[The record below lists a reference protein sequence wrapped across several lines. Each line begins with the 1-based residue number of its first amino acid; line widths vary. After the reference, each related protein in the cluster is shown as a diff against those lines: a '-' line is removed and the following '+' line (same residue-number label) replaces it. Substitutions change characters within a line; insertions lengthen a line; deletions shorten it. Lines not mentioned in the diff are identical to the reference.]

1 MKKVTVGRIYCEK
14 YHIKCNGMFFLQI
27 AICCFAYYNLA
38 MDVASRFSEKV
49 IQIIRNAIEEA
60 DGNEVFFVGKI
71 NDDGIIVSVEV
82 GARGNEDSVIVN
94 NNAARGGHVLIHNH
108 PSGYLRPSEA
118 DQSIAYN
125 ASDTSMGFYIVNNE
139 VTDVYPVV
147 EPIKPRK
154 LLYTNPDEAVFFLSK
169 EGPLA
174 KKNPNYEERPA
185 QMELVKE
192 ITAAFN
198 GNKIGVFEA
207 GTGVGKSFAY
217 LVPSILWA
225 VNNKERVV
233 ISTGTINL
241 QQQLYEKDIPA
252 AQEITGKKIKAVLLK
267 GRQNYVCLRRLSDA
281 VTEPSLFEDE
291 NDLIK
296 KIDDWTR
303 ESETGSRTD
312 LTFNPPESVWSKVNS
327 ESDSCMG
334 GRCPFREDC
343 FVMKVRKEA
352 ADANLIVV
360 NHHLLFADIES
371 RMSGAGYEDTAVLPP
386 YKRIVFDEAHGIE
399 DSATSFFSESF
410 TRFKLLKQVNL
421 LYRQWRGTRSGFLV
435 QAAAVSAADD
445 FTERADVCIEAIRDA
460 AAVLDQDAVLLL
472 DDGFNVR
479 IHDGNAGNYTRI
491 FEGIERLKEAVT
503 DFYNLAQTV
512 VSKIDDKDSDIPA
525 VWESKTVLGR
535 IEGYGVL
542 FEHFINWGAHRDKV
556 YWMQKVRM
564 PPKTP
569 GEEPVLF
576 VQFYETPLD
585 IAPMM
590 NGGVFEPLDS
600 VVCTSAT
607 LRTENHFGYWL
618 RRTGACFVPEERL
631 AKNSFESPFPY
642 RTNVLFGVPAD
653 APFPDSPY
661 YQTYVEQTVPRLIEA
676 AGGRTLVLFTSYD
689 SLKYAYNAA
698 ASALVGKGIT
708 LLKQGDE
715 DRFRLLEN
723 FKEDTQSVLFATDS
737 FWEGVDVPGDS
748 LSQVIIVKLPFAV
761 PNDPV
766 FAARS
771 EDLENKGGNP
781 FMQLS
786 VPQAVIKFRQG
797 FGRLMRRGDDRG
809 VIIVLD
815 RRIVEKRYGK
825 MFTTSVPMSRRMY
838 NPLEQIIS
846 AVEKFF

>member
-1 MKKVTVGRIYCEK
+1 
-14 YHIKCNGMFFLQI
+14 
-27 AICCFAYYNLA
+27 
-38 MDVASRFSEKV
+38 MDVTRRFADHV
-49 IQIIRNAIEEA
+49 IQTMRNAIEEA
-60 DGNEVFFVGKI
+60 GGNEVFFVGKI
-71 NDDGIIVSVEV
+71 NEDGMIVSVVV

-94 NNAARGGHVLIHNH
+94 ENAARGGHVLIHNH

-125 ASDTSMGFYIVNNE
+125 ASDTSMGFYIVNND

-154 LLYTNPDEAVFFLSK
+154 LQYTNPDEAAFFLSK

-241 QQQLYEKDIPA
+241 QQQLFEKDIPA
-252 AQEITGKKIKAVLLK
+252 AQGITGKKIKAVLLK

-281 VTEPSLFEDE
+281 VDEPSLFDDDNE
-291 NDLIK
+291 LIG
-296 KIDDWTR
+296 KINDWTK
-303 ESETGSRTD
+303 STETGSRTD
-312 LTFNPPESVWSKVNS
+312 LTFNPPDSVWTRVNS
-327 ESDSCMG
+327 ESDACMG
-334 GRCPFREDC
+334 GRCPFRENC

-352 ADANLIVV
+352 SDANLIVV

-371 RMSGAGYEDTAVLPP
+371 RMNGAGYEDTAVLPP
-386 YKRIVFDEAHGIE
+386 YKRVVFDEAHGIE

-410 TRFKLLKQVNL
+410 TRFKLMKQVNL
-421 LYRQWRGTRSGFLV
+421 LYRQWKGTRAGFLV
-435 QAAAVSAADD
+435 QAAAVSTAEDFSEMADS
-445 FTERADVCIEAIRDA
+445 RVEAIRE
-460 AAVLDQDAVLLL
+460 AVTLLDQDAVLLL
-472 DDGFNVR
+472 ENDFNVR
-479 IHDGNAGNYTRI
+479 IHGANAEAYDSIFDGIAKLHGAI
-491 FEGIERLKEAVT
+491 AVFN
-503 DFYNLAQTV
+503 DLV
-512 VSKIDDKDSDIPA
+512 REVLEKIDDKDADIPA
-525 VWESKTVLGR
+525 VWEAKTVLHR
-535 IEGYGVL
+535 LEGYVVL
-542 FEHFINWGAHRDKV
+542 CNDFVHWDEHGDKV
-556 YWMQKVRM
+556 FWMQKVRM

-569 GEEPVLF
+569 GEEATLF
-576 VQFYETPLD
+576 VQFYQTPLD

-590 NGGVFEPLDS
+590 NKGVFEPLDS

-607 LRTENHFGYWL
+607 LRTENNFGYWL
-618 RRTGACFVPEERL
+618 RRTGAGFVESERL

-642 RTNVLFGVPAD
+642 KTNVLFGVPSD
-653 APFPDSPY
+653 APFPDSQY
-661 YQTYVEQTVPRLIEA
+661 YQSYVEQTVPRLIEA

-689 SLKYAYNAA
+689 SLKYTYTAA

-708 LLKQGDE
+708 LFKQGDD

-771 EDLENKGGNP
+771 EDLEKKGGNP

-797 FGRLMRRGDDRG
+797 FGRLVRRGDDRG

>member
-1 MKKVTVGRIYCEK
+1 
-14 YHIKCNGMFFLQI
+14 
-27 AICCFAYYNLA
+27 
-38 MDVASRFSEKV
+38 
-49 IQIIRNAIEEA
+49 
-60 DGNEVFFVGKI
+60 
-71 NDDGIIVSVEV
+71 
-82 GARGNEDSVIVN
+82 
-94 NNAARGGHVLIHNH
+94 
-108 PSGYLRPSEA
+108 
-118 DQSIAYN
+118 
-125 ASDTSMGFYIVNNE
+125 
-139 VTDVYPVV
+139 
-147 EPIKPRK
+147 
-154 LLYTNPDEAVFFLSK
+154 
-169 EGPLA
+169 
-174 KKNPNYEERPA
+174 
-185 QMELVKE
+185 MELVKE

>member
-1 MKKVTVGRIYCEK
+1 MKNITLNVTEC
-14 YHIKCNGMFFLQI
+14 FFLQI

-94 NNAARGGHVLIHNH
+94 NNAACGGHVLIHNH

-154 LLYTNPDEAVFFLSK
+154 LLYTNPDEAAFFLSK

-410 TRFKLLKQVNL
+410 TRFKLLKLVNL

-445 FTERADVCIEAIRDA
+445 FTERVDVCIEAIRDA
-460 AAVLDQDAVLLL
+460 AAVLDQNAVLLL

-479 IHDGNAGNYTRI
+479 IHDGNAENYTRI

-542 FEHFINWGAHRDKV
+542 FEHFINWDAHRDKV

-564 PPKTP
+564 SPKTP

-708 LLKQGDE
+708 FLKQGDE